1 MKGKIMDKVQISN
14 SARLS
19 DLGIR
24 QPQNEKTPASSFTDA
39 LSRAVADVDRLQD
52 EADKS
57 VATVQMG
64 NTGSLHEAI
73 IALEKADISFKTM
86 LQVRNKV
93 IDAYQEIMRMS
104 L

>member
-1 MKGKIMDKVQISN
+1 MDQIQISN
-14 SARLS
+14 GARLS
-19 DLGIR
+19 ELGIR
-24 QPQNEKTPASSFTDA
+24 QQQKESTPTNSFTDA
-39 LSRAVADVDRLQD
+39 LYKAVADVDRLQH

-57 VATVQMG
+57 VTNVQTG

-73 IALEKADISFKTM
+73 IALEKADISFRTM

-104 L
+104 V